1 MDDEGNN
8 ARVVISA
15 KVSRA
20 SADGWKAFCREN
32 GVSMAAVLEVAG
44 RMLGAGRLSTHDDI
58 RVRMVDDARAVDIAR
73 RSRKPE

>member
-20 SADGWKAFCREN
+20 SADGWKTFCREN
-32 GVSMAAVLEVAG
+32 GVSMAAVLEVTG
-44 RMLGAGRLSTHDDI
+44 RMLGADHAPTHEV
-58 RVRMVDDARAVDIAR
+58 RVRMVDEARAVDIAR